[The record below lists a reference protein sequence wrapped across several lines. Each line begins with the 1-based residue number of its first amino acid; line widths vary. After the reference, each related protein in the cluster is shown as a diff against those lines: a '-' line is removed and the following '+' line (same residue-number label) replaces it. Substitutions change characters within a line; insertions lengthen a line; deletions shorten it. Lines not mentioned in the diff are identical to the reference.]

1 MKISFT
7 FFGILEYCNFT
18 NMKFLKRIINALI
31 LASIG
36 IILYLL
42 FSVYSSDSNEIH
54 NGIIIIYI
62 IGIIISLT
70 TIRIAIK
77 NVGLFQKLTVLFA
90 MISILLSSILF
101 FNRLSV
107 NALWNYT
114 LITFLITISLS
125 LLSTLKHNRK
135 TFKLSRSLIIIN
147 ALTMSLI
154 LLFKIG
160 NPLFFKIA
168 FVIGIITS
176 LATISTHLLPKKK
189 VI

>member
-1 MKISFT
+1 MLNSF
-7 FFGILEYCNFT
+7 FYYVYGEEYREKVSSKSNNSFEWSFVIKNILS
-18 NMKFLKRIINALI
+18 MKFLKRIINALI

-114 LITFLITISLS
+114 LITFLITIS
-125 LLSTLKHNRK
+125 
-135 TFKLSRSLIIIN
+135 
-147 ALTMSLI
+147 
-154 LLFKIG
+154 
-160 NPLFFKIA
+160 FFKH
-168 FVIGIITS
+168 FPNLCPIGI
-176 LATISTHLLPKKK
+176 
-189 VI
+189 